1 MGFSRRSGNLTE
13 VVLTH
18 LVLWISDAGLQ
29 LTVIGQQHQ
38 PFGVVIKSACRIHPR
53 NLDEIRQSR
62 APRSVREL
70 AEDLERLVDQ
80 Q

>member
-13 VVLTH
+13 VMLAH
-18 LVLWISDAGLQ
+18 LVLGISDASLQ

-38 PFGVVIKSACRIHPR
+38 PFGVVIKSARRIQPR